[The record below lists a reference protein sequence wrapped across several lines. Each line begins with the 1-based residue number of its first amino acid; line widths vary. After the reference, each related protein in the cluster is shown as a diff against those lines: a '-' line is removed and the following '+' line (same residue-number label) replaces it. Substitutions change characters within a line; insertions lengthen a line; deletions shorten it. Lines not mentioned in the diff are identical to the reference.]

1 MKHLLSSLF
10 IFFLI
15 LPLCAQNV
23 KPQATVRPKD
33 HGGATVHHDPIGL
46 TVSSRL
52 NTPFWVYIDDV
63 LQNEKPVR
71 SISITDIPAGDSY
84 VRVVL
89 DDDESHSFGQYVDFN
104 QTAKSFVINRQGSFY
119 GWENATHSIRPE
131 VTKPIVMDQG
141 PLLPPMGGPIGGPM
155 GGPMMSDS
163 DFEEVRTAL
172 TNESFDNTR
181 LALAKQIASTNPL
194 SAAQVTEI
202 CKMFSFESNRLDFA
216 KYAYPYCVDK
226 NKYFLVNAAFSYDSS
241 KRDLDKFIKE
251 Q

>member
-1 MKHLLSSLF
+1 MKRLLVSVIILF
-10 IFFLI
+10 LTV
-15 LPLCAQNV
+15 PLFAQSV
-23 KPQATVRPKD
+23 TPKATVHHKD
-33 HGGATVHHDPIGL
+33 HGGATVHHDPVGL
-46 TVSSRL
+46 TVSTRL
-52 NTPFWVYIDDV
+52 NTSFWIYIDDV
-63 LQNEKPVR
+63 LQNQNPVR
-71 SISITDIPAGDSY
+71 SISIIDIPASDSY
-84 VRVVL
+84 VRVVI

-131 VTKPIVMDQG
+131 VTMSMVMDQG
-141 PLLPPMGGPIGGPM
+141 PILPPMEGPLGI
-155 GGPMMSDS
+155 PMMSDR
-163 DFEEVRTAL
+163 DFEDVRTAL

-194 SAAQVTEI
+194 SAAQVAEI
-202 CKMFSFESNRLDFA
+202 CKLFSFESNRLEFA

-241 KRDLDKFIKE
+241 KRNLDSFLKE